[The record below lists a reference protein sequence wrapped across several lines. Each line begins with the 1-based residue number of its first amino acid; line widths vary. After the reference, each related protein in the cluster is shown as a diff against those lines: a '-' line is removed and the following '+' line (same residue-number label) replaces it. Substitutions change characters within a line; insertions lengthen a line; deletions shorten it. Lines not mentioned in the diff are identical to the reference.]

1 MDSWNLRGFRND
13 LSIFIDLIKTNN
25 VPGEFKD
32 QLDAVME
39 QINNKDII
47 DYSLK
52 DLCLYVSSLKGSI
65 PTEVNHY
72 QIYLDIFLK
81 YKDDF
86 IPIVDPL
93 FKYKLEINIH
103 GYPNKSYGG
112 KHFKSSWHLDQHTV
126 STSDKYTHP
135 SYHFQFGGNKIKTL
149 SSGDLLML
157 GTPRIPHP
165 PMDIFLGFHFI
176 LANYF
181 DNTKHLFVKKLLQNP
196 DYEAI
201 IKRAQERLWTP
212 YFNAYNPTMTH
223 NDFKISNVFPLYIS

>member
-1 MDSWNLRGFRND
+1 MDSWSIRTFRND
-13 LSIFIDLIKTNN
+13 LSIFIALIKKNN
-25 VPGEFKD
+25 ISGEFKD

-39 QINNKDII
+39 QINNKGII
-47 DYSLK
+47 DYNLK
-52 DLCLYVSSLKGSI
+52 DLCIYVTGLKDSI

-72 QIYLDIFLK
+72 QIYLNIFLK
-81 YKDDF
+81 FKTNF
-86 IPIVDPL
+86 NVNIDPL

-103 GYPNKSYGG
+103 GYSNKSYIG
-112 KHFKSSWHLDQHTV
+112 KYFKSSWHLDKHTV
-126 STSDKYTHP
+126 SQADKYTHP

-181 DNTKHLFVKKLLQNP
+181 DNTKHSFVKNLLQDP
-196 DYEAI
+196 VYETI
-201 IKRAQERLWTP
+201 IKRAQDRLWTP
-212 YFNAYNPTMTH
+212 YFNSYDSTVTH
-223 NDFKISNVFPLYIS
+223 NDFTVSNVFPLYIN